1 MKTAVIILDMAKG
14 YGWEPGSYVYEMV
27 AKVKE
32 LKDAAHAAGAPVI
45 HVNSLRRKS
54 DNVGDRDKVLM
65 KEKTDAVDVIPE
77 LQPVDN
83 DTIVYKRYLS
93 GFSYND
99 LDYVLRTMNC
109 DTVLIAG
116 ASTDNTVLWTSAD
129 AFQLRYKVI
138 VVEDCTMVHR
148 ENEPLE
154 VKEYALRI
162 IRNVLHSQVMPL
174 ADAIQDYI
182 KPMAK

>member
-1 MKTAVIILDMAKG
+1 MKTAVIILDMAKC
-14 YGWEPGSYVYEMV
+14 YGWEPGSYGYEMV

-54 DNVGDRDKVLM
+54 DNVGDLDKVLM

-109 DTVLIAG
+109 DTVLICR
-116 ASTDNTVLWTSAD
+116 SFD
-129 AFQLRYKVI
+129 
-138 VVEDCTMVHR
+138 
-148 ENEPLE
+148 
-154 VKEYALRI
+154 
-162 IRNVLHSQVMPL
+162 
-174 ADAIQDYI
+174 
-182 KPMAK
+182 